1 MQDFWR
7 SCAYQKLRRDAN
19 GALRPSEDFFRAY
32 LERPELV
39 PVEESCSAERA
50 LHAALLD
57 RPLTAIDEMQ
67 LGAILDPDMRDN
79 YRIWLRFRDR
89 LLAAGSVEAFYVQH
103 FLGRHIDIPP
113 LMLDHLAQL
122 ILRSL
127 LDGTEDAILVRSAE
141 LFFRRQA
148 ASLQDGAVLLADA
161 ATVEMYQNSGG
172 FGNVGRLLVQSDMAP
187 RELKLEVL
195 NINNAILYWMR
206 DERFDTV
213 LDISPG
219 REAPQRLCRLL
230 ESWVEHLLGVR
241 VKISAV
247 TRIEDERWVWH
258 CGLDVESSAILN
270 ELYEGREVTNER
282 LRRLIGLFRMDFE
295 DSAEMR
301 NDLAGRPVYLGLA
314 VDADMTL
321 RLKPQNL
328 LLNLPL
334 ARLA

>member
-1 MQDFWR
+1 
-7 SCAYQKLRRDAN
+7 
-19 GALRPSEDFFRAY
+19 
-32 LERPELV
+32 
-39 PVEESCSAERA
+39 
-50 LHAALLD
+50 
-57 RPLTAIDEMQ
+57 
-67 LGAILDPDMRDN
+67 
-79 YRIWLRFRDR
+79 
-89 LLAAGSVEAFYVQH
+89 
-103 FLGRHIDIPP
+103 
-113 LMLDHLAQL
+113 
-122 ILRSL
+122 
-127 LDGTEDAILVRSAE
+127 
-141 LFFRRQA
+141 
-148 ASLQDGAVLLADA
+148 
-161 ATVEMYQNSGG
+161 MYQNSGG